1 MHRYARRILLADLG
15 SWWPAIATVAA
26 VTALVG
32 LCTTQFTWTHDE
44 RFIAAAEAQGH
55 AIIEFIIVSETIYML
70 VAALALFS
78 LTVVGTATVESTRRT
93 FSQWRLVGAAPSD
106 VRRSI
111 WALVATASLI
121 GAVPGSLFAIGLSY
135 LVVPAFNQ
143 MAAPGFDAP
152 DLPPS
157 ILAWLVSV
165 VLGVVTCM
173 LGAFGPA
180 HRASRTQA
188 IEVFR
193 DSPGRRRKGWWW
205 RAPLTGI
212 LLLSSLGMVV
222 AAAAM
227 GASEAGVAVMFNL
240 AMNAGVSAVLLVYVI
255 GPLIVPAVLAGF
267 GGLAGTFGSV
277 TGWIAAKAAVE
288 RAGTSANTI
297 APLAAGI
304 GGVGVIL
311 TSVESAAAVVKSFD
325 SSADTNLTDTLVM
338 AALISF
344 VLLITSAAVVSLASR
359 DLEREHSLLRIAGM
373 PSRRI
378 TVWYVWQSLLLAL
391 AGTLLAFV
399 PIAATVA
406 TTVVSSTAYVGHPIV
421 AVPWTTL
428 VLGFGLGWLVLFLVQ
443 WWPARPSL
451 RADIA
456 VGLRSS

>member
-32 LCTTQFTWTHDE
+32 LCTTQFAWTHHV
-44 RFIAAAEAQGH
+44 RFIAAAEARGH
-55 AIIEFIIVSETIYML
+55 AIIEFTIVSETIYML

-93 FSQWRLVGAAPSD
+93 FSQWRLVGATPSD

-121 GAVPGSLFAIGLSY
+121 GAVPGSLLAIGLSY
-135 LVVPAFNQ
+135 VVVPAFNQ

-152 DLPPS
+152 ALPPS

-165 VLGVVTCM
+165 ALGVVTCV

-193 DSPGRRRKGWWW
+193 DIPGRRRNSWWW
-205 RAPLTGI
+205 RAPLAGI

-255 GPLIVPAVLAGF
+255 GPLVVPAVLAGF
-267 GGLAGTFGSV
+267 GALAGAFGSV
-277 TGWIAAKAAVE
+277 TGRIAAKAAVD

-311 TSVESAAAVVKSFD
+311 TSVESAAAVVTSFD
-325 SSADTNLTDTLVM
+325 SSAETNLTDTLVM
-338 AALISF
+338 AALVSF
-344 VLLITSAAVVSLASR
+344 VLLVTSAAVVSLASR

-378 TVWYVWQSLLLAL
+378 TIWYVWQSCLMAL
-391 AGTLLAFV
+391 DGTLLALV

-406 TTVVSSTAYVGHPIV
+406 TTVISSTAYVGHRMV
-421 AVPWTTL
+421 TVPWTTIF
-428 VLGFGLGWLVLFLVQ
+428 LGFVLGWLVLFLVQ
-443 WWPARPSL
+443 WWPARSSL

-456 VGLRSS
+456 VGLRSA